1 MHVSSSDHCERTIL
15 STVSVFAK
23 GSDQW
28 RVSPWQCWKLAKLEF
43 VRHLRPCAGRLF
55 CCWCCA
61 TGFQE
66 SYCYQLPW
74 ITLPVPVPS
83 KKEHEWA
90 EHWTTFAMLKEQ
102 TLVLGSSSLSRQS
115 CNWMGLP
122 APIHIKHQY
131 RTENAHAC
139 AKHDHCERTI
149 LSTVSILAKESDQWS
164 VSLWQ
169 CWKLTKLEFVRHLRP
184 CAGRLFCCWCWG
196 SQESYCYQLP
206 WITLPVRVPSKKEH
220 EWAEHWT
227 TFAMLKEQTL
237 VLGSSSLSRQ
247 SWQLNGPSCTNSHQ
261 TPVITEQRT
270 HMHVPSMTTAREPSS
285 SEIPFSHR
293 VRSMKSV
300 STRNRAAIQF
310 MLITHT
316 EERAVTIVRKSFPSE
331 ISFSQKVGSMKSISF
346 AMLKAEKAWAWQT
359 PQALCWGE
367 S

>member
-1 MHVSSSDHCERTIL
+1 
-15 STVSVFAK
+15 
-23 GSDQW
+23 
-28 RVSPWQCWKLAKLEF
+28 
-43 VRHLRPCAGRLF
+43 
-55 CCWCCA
+55 
-61 TGFQE
+61 
-66 SYCYQLPW
+66 
-74 ITLPVPVPS
+74 
-83 KKEHEWA
+83 
-90 EHWTTFAMLKEQ
+90 MLC
-102 TLVLGSSSLSRQS
+102 SLSRQS

-122 APIHIKHQY
+122 APIQIKHQY

-184 CAGRLFCCWCWG
+184 CAGRLFCCWCCATG

-261 TPVITEQRT
+261 TPVPNRERT
-270 HMHVPSMTTAREPSS
+270 CMCQAWPLRENHSLHS
-285 SEIPFSHR
+285 VHSRKR
-293 VRSMKSV
+293 VRSMKS
-300 STRNRAAIQF
+300 
-310 MLITHT
+310 
-316 EERAVTIVRKSFPSE
+316 
-331 ISFSQKVGSMKSISF
+331 ISL
-346 AMLKAEKAWAWQT
+346 AMLKVDKAWVCQT
-359 PQALCWGE
+359 PQTLCRKIVLLLMLCDRLPGILLLPATMNHVACSSSQQERAEHPTTWAMPEEQALALVQCL
-367 S
+367 SSLAN